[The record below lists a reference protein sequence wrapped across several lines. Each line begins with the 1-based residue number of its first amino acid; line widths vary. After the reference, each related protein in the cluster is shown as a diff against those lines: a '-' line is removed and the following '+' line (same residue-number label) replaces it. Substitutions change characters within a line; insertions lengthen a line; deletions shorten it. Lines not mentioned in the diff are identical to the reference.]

1 MPRLT
6 HRTSP
11 GWTYFVTTKAWQ
23 NVSVF
28 QVQESAEIVVGKILE
43 YRDKKNYLLHEF
55 VLMPNHL
62 HLLLTPSETVSLEKA
77 VQLIKGGSSHE
88 IHIVRRNK
96 MQTDYIRFNPI
107 AAKLVEEPQDW
118 RFCSASGRYELD
130 PIPQGLKPIVP
141 TANVGPKGPTPQTLS
156 QTPGLKPRPPKE
168 KEFGRRFDHDF
179 DAGISRRSVAVDCI
193 GFPAA
198 AGDA

>member
-1 MPRLT
+1 MGRLT

-11 GWTYFVTTKAWQ
+11 SWTYFVTTKAWQ

-28 QVQESAEIVVGKILE
+28 QVQQSAEIVVGKILE

-96 MQTDYIRFNPI
+96 MQIWQSGFHESRVKDFAEYKTKTDYIRFNPI

-168 KEFGRRFDHDF
+168 KEFGRRGG
-179 DAGISRRSVAVDCI
+179 A
-193 GFPAA
+193 
-198 AGDA
+198 

>member
-1 MPRLT
+1 MGRLT

-11 GWTYFVTTKAWQ
+11 SWTYFVTTKAWQ

-28 QVQESAEIVVGKILE
+28 QVQQSAEIVVGKILE

-96 MQTDYIRFNPI
+96 MQIWQSGFRESRVKDFAEYKIKTDYIRFNPI

-168 KEFGRRFDHDF
+168 KEFGRR
-179 DAGISRRSVAVDCI
+179 GGV
-193 GFPAA
+193 
-198 AGDA
+198 

>member
-1 MPRLT
+1 MGRLT

-11 GWTYFVTTKAWQ
+11 SWTYFVTTKAWQ

-28 QVQESAEIVVGKILE
+28 QVQQSAEIVVGKILE

-96 MQTDYIRFNPI
+96 MQIWQSGFHESRVKDFAEYKIKTDYIRFNPI

-168 KEFGRRFDHDF
+168 KEFGRRGG
-179 DAGISRRSVAVDCI
+179 A
-193 GFPAA
+193 
-198 AGDA
+198 